1 MSEDENSIKIILV
14 GETGTG
20 KSNLI
25 NVCCNL
31 QFNPNSPSNISCSS
45 LEKKITINN
54 IDYIIKLWDTAGQEK
69 FRSLNN
75 LFIKDAKVCI
85 FVYDNTDRRT
95 FEDLDFWVKTL
106 DELLGKDPI
115 LGVVA
120 NKSDLVSKEKVKESE
135 GKEYAEKIGA
145 SFYKTSAKEDKDGF
159 SNFVNKLV
167 EEYLTKNNLIGWEF
181 YSKDNIDNNTSNNIS
196 LKNSSENHKKKSKNK
211 NKNKDKEN
219 LCYISY

>member
-14 GETGTG
+14 GDTGTG

-54 IDYIIKLWDTAGQEK
+54 IQYTIKLWDTAGQEK

-75 LFIKDAKVCI
+75 LFIKEAKICI
-85 FVYDNTDRRT
+85 FVYDYTDRKT
-95 FEDLDFWVKTL
+95 FEDLGFWVETV
-106 DELLGKDPI
+106 DELLGKEPI

-120 NKSDLVSKEKVKESE
+120 NKSDLILKEKVKESE

-159 SNFVNKLV
+159 SNFINKLV

-181 YSKDNIDNNTSNNIS
+181 YSKDNIDNNNIIS
-196 LKNSSENHKKKSKNK
+196 LKNSSENNKKKSKHK
-211 NKNKDKEN
+211 NKNKDNEN

>member
-45 LEKKITINN
+45 LEKKIIINN
-54 IDYIIKLWDTAGQEK
+54 IEYNIKLWDTAGQEK

-75 LFIKDAKVCI
+75 LFIKDAKICI
-85 FVYDNTDRRT
+85 FVYDNTDRKT
-95 FEDLDFWVKTL
+95 FEDLNFWVKTV
-106 DELLGKDPI
+106 DELLGKEPI
-115 LGVVA
+115 LGIVA
-120 NKSDLVSKEKVKESE
+120 NKSDLILKEKVQESE
-135 GKEYAEKIGA
+135 GKEYAKKIGA
-145 SFYKTSAKEDKDGF
+145 SFYKTSAKEDKVGF
-159 SNFVNKLV
+159 SNYINKLV

-181 YSKDNIDNNTSNNIS
+181 YSKDNIDNNVSNKIS
-196 LKNSSENHKKKSKNK
+196 LNNSSKNNKKKSKNK
-211 NKNKDKEN
+211 NKKNGEEN

>member
-14 GETGTG
+14 GDTGTG

-54 IDYIIKLWDTAGQEK
+54 IQYIIKLWDTAGQEK

-75 LFIKDAKVCI
+75 LFIKEAKICI
-85 FVYDNTDRRT
+85 FVYDYTDRKT
-95 FEDLDFWVKTL
+95 FEDLGFWVETV
-106 DELLGKDPI
+106 DELLGKEPI

-120 NKSDLVSKEKVKESE
+120 NKSDLILKEKVKESE

-159 SNFVNKLV
+159 SNFINKLV

-181 YSKDNIDNNTSNNIS
+181 YSKDNIDNNNNIIS
-196 LKNSSENHKKKSKNK
+196 LKNSSENNKKKSKHK
-211 NKNKDKEN
+211 NKNKDNEN

>member
-54 IDYIIKLWDTAGQEK
+54 IQYIIKLWDTAGQEK

-75 LFIKDAKVCI
+75 LFIKEAKICI
-85 FVYDNTDRRT
+85 FVYDYTDRKT
-95 FEDLDFWVKTL
+95 FEDLGFWVETV
-106 DELLGKDPI
+106 DELLGKEPI

-120 NKSDLVSKEKVKESE
+120 NKSDLILKEKVKESE

-159 SNFVNKLV
+159 SNFINKLV

-181 YSKDNIDNNTSNNIS
+181 YSKDNIDNNNNIIS
-196 LKNSSENHKKKSKNK
+196 LKNSSENNKKKSKHK
-211 NKNKDKEN
+211 NKNKDNEN

>member
-14 GETGTG
+14 GDTGTG

-54 IDYIIKLWDTAGQEK
+54 IQYIIKLWDTAGQEK

-75 LFIKDAKVCI
+75 LFIKEAKICI
-85 FVYDNTDRRT
+85 FVYDYTDRKT
-95 FEDLDFWVKTL
+95 FEDLGFWVETV
-106 DELLGKDPI
+106 DELLGKEPI

-120 NKSDLVSKEKVKESE
+120 NKSDLILKEKVKESE

-159 SNFVNKLV
+159 SNFINKLV

-181 YSKDNIDNNTSNNIS
+181 YSKDNIDNNNNIIS
-196 LKNSSENHKKKSKNK
+196 LKNSFENNKKKSKHK
-211 NKNKDKEN
+211 NKNKDNEN

>member
-45 LEKKITINN
+45 LEKKIAINN

-95 FEDLDFWVKTL
+95 FEDLVFWVKTI

-135 GKEYAEKIGA
+135 GKDYAEKIGA

>member
-14 GETGTG
+14 GDTGTG

-54 IDYIIKLWDTAGQEK
+54 IQYIIKLWDTAGQEK

-75 LFIKDAKVCI
+75 LFIKEAKICI
-85 FVYDNTDRRT
+85 FVYDYTDRKT
-95 FEDLDFWVKTL
+95 FEDLEFWVKTV

-120 NKSDLVSKEKVKESE
+120 NKSDLILKEKVKESE

-159 SNFVNKLV
+159 SNFINKLV

-181 YSKDNIDNNTSNNIS
+181 YSKDNIDNNNNIIS
-196 LKNSSENHKKKSKNK
+196 LKNSSENNKKKSKHK
-211 NKNKDKEN
+211 NKNKDNEN

>member
-1 MSEDENSIKIILV
+1 MSEDEISIKIILV

-45 LEKKITINN
+45 LEKKIIINN
-54 IDYIIKLWDTAGQEK
+54 IQYTIKLWDTAGQEK

-75 LFIKDAKVCI
+75 LFIKDSKICI
-85 FVYDNTDRRT
+85 FVYDNTNRKT
-95 FEDLDFWVKTL
+95 FEDLDFWVKTV
-106 DELLGKDPI
+106 DELLGKEPI

-120 NKSDLVSKEKVKESE
+120 NKTDLVSKQKVEENE
-135 GKEYAEKIGA
+135 GKEYAKKIGA
-145 SFYKTSAKEDKDGF
+145 LFYKTSAKEDKDGF
-159 SNFVNKLV
+159 SNFINQLV
-167 EEYLTKNNLIGWEF
+167 EEYLTRNKLIGWEF
-181 YSKDNIDNNTSNNIS
+181 YSKDGIDNNTNNNIS
-196 LKNSSENHKKKSKNK
+196 LNKNSENNKKKGKNK
-211 NKNKDKEN
+211 NQDDQN

>member
-181 YSKDNIDNNTSNNIS
+181 YSKDNIDNNTSNNIL
-196 LKNSSENHKKKSKNK
+196 LKNNSENNKKKSK

>member
-1 MSEDENSIKIILV
+1 M
-14 GETGTG
+14 
-20 KSNLI
+20 I

-54 IDYIIKLWDTAGQEK
+54 IQYIIKLWDTAGQEK

-75 LFIKDAKVCI
+75 LFIKEAKICI
-85 FVYDNTDRRT
+85 FVYDYTDRKT
-95 FEDLDFWVKTL
+95 FEDLGFWVETV
-106 DELLGKDPI
+106 DELLGKEPI

-120 NKSDLVSKEKVKESE
+120 NKSDLILKEKVKESE

-159 SNFVNKLV
+159 SNFINKLV

-181 YSKDNIDNNTSNNIS
+181 YSKDNIDNNNNIIS
-196 LKNSSENHKKKSKNK
+196 LKNSSENNKKKSKHK

>member
-95 FEDLDFWVKTL
+95 FEDLVFWVKTI

-135 GKEYAEKIGA
+135 GKDYAEKIGA

>member
-14 GETGTG
+14 GDTGTG

-45 LEKKITINN
+45 LEKKIIINN
-54 IDYIIKLWDTAGQEK
+54 IEYNIKLWDTAGQEK

-75 LFIKDAKVCI
+75 LFIKEAKICI
-85 FVYDNTDRRT
+85 FVYDYTDRKT
-95 FEDLDFWVKTL
+95 FEDLEFWVKTV

-120 NKSDLVSKEKVKESE
+120 NKSDLILKEKVKENE

-159 SNFVNKLV
+159 SNFINKLV

-181 YSKDNIDNNTSNNIS
+181 YSKDNIDNNNIIS
-196 LKNSSENHKKKSKNK
+196 LKNSSENNKKKSKHK
-211 NKNKDKEN
+211 NKNKDNEN

>member
-54 IDYIIKLWDTAGQEK
+54 IDYIIKLWDSAGEEK

-181 YSKDNIDNNTSNNIS
+181 YSKDNIDNNTSNNIL
-196 LKNSSENHKKKSKNK
+196 LKNNSENNKKKSK

>member
-14 GETGTG
+14 GDTGTG

-54 IDYIIKLWDTAGQEK
+54 IQYIIKLWDTAGQEK

-75 LFIKDAKVCI
+75 LFIKEAKICI
-85 FVYDNTDRRT
+85 FVYDYTDRKT
-95 FEDLDFWVKTL
+95 FEDLGFWVETV
-106 DELLGKDPI
+106 DELLGKEPI

-120 NKSDLVSKEKVKESE
+120 NKSDLILKEKVKESE

-159 SNFVNKLV
+159 SNFINKLV

-181 YSKDNIDNNTSNNIS
+181 YSKDNIDNNNIIS
-196 LKNSSENHKKKSKNK
+196 LKNSSENNKKKSKHK
-211 NKNKDKEN
+211 NKNKDNEN

>member
-1 MSEDENSIKIILV
+1 M
-14 GETGTG
+14 
-20 KSNLI
+20 
-25 NVCCNL
+25 
-31 QFNPNSPSNISCSS
+31 
-45 LEKKITINN
+45 
-54 IDYIIKLWDTAGQEK
+54 
-69 FRSLNN
+69 NN

>member
-54 IDYIIKLWDTAGQEK
+54 IEYIIKLWDTAGQEK

-85 FVYDNTDRRT
+85 FVYDHTNRRT
-95 FEDLDFWVKTL
+95 FEDLDFWVKTI
-106 DELLGKDPI
+106 DELLGKNPI
-115 LGVVA
+115 LGVVS
-120 NKSDLVSKEKVKESE
+120 NKSDLVSKQKVKESE

-167 EEYLTKNNLIGWEF
+167 EEFLTKNNLIGWEF

-196 LKNSSENHKKKSKNK
+196 LKNSSENNKKKSKI
-211 NKNKDKEN
+211 KNKDKEN